1 MDIAIKSAR
10 PIGISVHPSVRIEG
24 IDKGSRIDI
33 ERIDIER
40 IDMARIDMGKR
51 ACKKTERNGGKEKKE
66 KEKREKEVER
76 WGKMRRYPE
85 QRLSSI

>member
-33 ERIDIER
+33 ERIDT
-40 IDMARIDMGKR
+40 ARIDMGKR

-66 KEKREKEVER
+66 KEKEKREKGKRRWKDGER
-76 WGKMRRYPE
+76 
-85 QRLSSI
+85 

>member
-24 IDKGSRIDI
+24 IDKGS
-33 ERIDIER
+33 RIDIER